1 MLIEQLER
9 DALRIARVFG
19 LRYRVIEPE
28 RPQVKRRLG
37 VCYRDGT
44 IRIRLFH
51 AATGRPLK
59 YSSLVDTLC
68 HELAH
73 LRHFNHGKRF
83 QSFYRRILE
92 HARREGI
99 YRPGRDD
106 ETGSRELGS
115 AATRAPAGAGR
126 RAQRRACPLGA
137 RAARTLLVLVL
148 DSEGGAPHT
157 QPARLSRPRP
167 ACRSPR
173 ACSDPRG
180 PAP

>member
-1 MLIEQLER
+1 MDRREALALIADLER
-9 DALRIARVFG
+9 DAARIARTFG

-51 AATGRPLK
+51 ATTGHPLK

-73 LRHFNHGKRF
+73 LRHFNHGRRF
-83 QSFYRRILE
+83 QSFYRTILE

-99 YRPGRDD
+99 YRPGAD
-106 ETGSRELGS
+106 EPSRAEPMKP
-115 AATRAPAGAGR
+115 RAPELAPRTPVRTSSPVSVRAGSS
-126 RAQRRACPLGA
+126 QQ
-137 RAARTLLVLVL
+137 
-148 DSEGGAPHT
+148 AP
-157 QPARLSRPRP
+157 QPS
-167 ACRSPR
+167 
-173 ACSDPRG
+173 G
-180 PAP
+180 PQQLALF

>member
-1 MLIEQLER
+1 MRQVIAREIILQLER
-9 DALRIARVFG
+9 DAARIASVFG

-44 IRIRLFH
+44 IRIRVFH
-51 AATGRPLK
+51 ATTGRPLK

-83 QSFYRRILE
+83 QAFYKRILE

-99 YRPGRDD
+99 YRPGPRDAVP
-106 ETGSRELGS
+106 S
-115 AATRAPAGAGR
+115 APQPYAPVPVPVPVPTPAPALRSRGTR
-126 RAQRRACPLGA
+126 F
-137 RAARTLLVLVL
+137 AAPEQLALF
-148 DSEGGAPHT
+148 
-157 QPARLSRPRP
+157 
-167 ACRSPR
+167 
-173 ACSDPRG
+173 
-180 PAP
+180 

>member
-1 MLIEQLER
+1 MLIEELER
-9 DALRIARVFG
+9 DAARIARVFG

-44 IRIRLFH
+44 IRIRLLH

-83 QSFYRRILE
+83 QAFYRRILE

-106 ETGSRELGS
+106 ELE
-115 AATRAPAGAGR
+115 ATAPIAVISDRAPDAVVAH
-126 RAQRRACPLGA
+126 AVTSA
-137 RAARTLLVLVL
+137 R
-148 DSEGGAPHT
+148 S
-157 QPARLSRPRP
+157 
-167 ACRSPR
+167 
-173 ACSDPRG
+173 G
-180 PAP
+180 PEQLALF

>member
-1 MLIEQLER
+1 VSSLIEQLEF
-9 DALRIARVFG
+9 DASRIARVFG
-19 LRYRVIEPE
+19 LRYRTIEPE

-44 IRIRLFH
+44 IRIRLQH
-51 AATGRPLK
+51 ATTGRPLK

-99 YRPGRDD
+99 YRPGPD
-106 ETGSRELGS
+106 EAIE
-115 AATRAPAGAGR
+115 
-126 RAQRRACPLGA
+126 
-137 RAARTLLVLVL
+137 VLVL
-148 DSEGGAPHT
+148 PE
-157 QPARLSRPRP
+157 
-167 ACRSPR
+167 
-173 ACSDPRG
+173 
-180 PAP
+180 PAPLRAVVAIAAQNSALARSGPEQLALF

>member
-1 MLIEQLER
+1 MLIEELER
-9 DALRIARVFG
+9 DAARIARMFG

-44 IRIRLFH
+44 IRIRLLH

-83 QSFYRRILE
+83 QAFYRRILE

-106 ETGSRELGS
+106 DLESI
-115 AATRAPAGAGR
+115 APTAVIAGR
-126 RAQRRACPLGA
+126 TPGA
-137 RAARTLLVLVL
+137 VVTGPVTTVR
-148 DSEGGAPHT
+148 SG
-157 QPARLSRPRP
+157 RPEQL
-167 ACRSPR
+167 ALF
-173 ACSDPRG
+173 
-180 PAP
+180 

>member
-9 DALRIARVFG
+9 DALRIARIFG

-51 AATGRPLK
+51 ATTGRPLK

-106 ETGSRELGS
+106 DTEVIAEPIAPVTRLRK
-115 AATRAPAGAGR
+115 RAPEPVGNVAT
-126 RAQRRACPLGA
+126 QI
-137 RAARTLLVLVL
+137 
-148 DSEGGAPHT
+148 AP
-157 QPARLSRPRP
+157 PARV
-167 ACRSPR
+167 
-173 ACSDPRG
+173 G
-180 PAP
+180 PEQLALF

>member
-1 MLIEQLER
+1 MLIEELER
-9 DALRIARVFG
+9 DAARIARSFG

-44 IRIRLFH
+44 IRIRLLH

-83 QSFYRRILE
+83 QAFYRRILE

-99 YRPGRDD
+99 YRPGRD
-106 ETGSRELGS
+106 EEPAFTS
-115 AATRAPAGAGR
+115 ALVEIAERAPDAIVSRAVACAG
-126 RAQRRACPLGA
+126 
-137 RAARTLLVLVL
+137 
-148 DSEGGAPHT
+148 S
-157 QPARLSRPRP
+157 
-167 ACRSPR
+167 
-173 ACSDPRG
+173 G
-180 PAP
+180 PEQLALF

>member
-1 MLIEQLER
+1 MTLREQLERDLNR

-51 AATGRPLK
+51 ATTGRPLK

-83 QSFYRRILE
+83 QAFYRRILE

-99 YRPGRDD
+99 YRPGTDR
-106 ETGSRELGS
+106 ELEIETAIVVTGSVPPPIPLS
-115 AATRAPAGAGR
+115 AMSAYTAAPA
-126 RAQRRACPLGA
+126 
-137 RAARTLLVLVL
+137 
-148 DSEGGAPHT
+148 
-157 QPARLSRPRP
+157 
-167 ACRSPR
+167 RS
-173 ACSDPRG
+173 G
-180 PAP
+180 PEQLALF